1 MPILPPAHPEEL
13 GWEPLYER
21 HEKRKLILMYKI
33 INEQTP
39 NYLSDIV
46 QPYAENVHNYNLRQ
60 QISIEKTCDFHIV
73 IQFLIIKVFYLVLL
87 VCGMNY
93 LPQRKLVL
101 LLKHLKKSCILT

>member
-21 HEKRKLILMYKI
+21 REKRKLILMYKI
-33 INEQTP
+33 INEHTP

-60 QISIEKTCDFHIV
+60 QISMENLRLPHCNTVSYNKSF
-73 IQFLIIKVFYLVLL
+73 FYLVLL